1 MQNMNKL
8 SLYDGQDT
16 LAEYGTNLSE
26 DKFLFMRS
34 EMCLNI
40 YETSP
45 YTGMSLKIQQYV
57 ETYDVRL
64 ERSTYTKHT
73 FLKYIC

>member
-8 SLYDGQDT
+8 SLYGGQDM

-26 DKFLFMRS
+26 DKFLFMRV

-40 YETSP
+40 YEISP
-45 YTGMSLKIQQYV
+45 YTGMPLKIQQYV
-57 ETYDVRL
+57 NL
-64 ERSTYTKHT
+64 SIKQ
-73 FLKYIC
+73 